1 MVLVII
7 AERWSVAASYRD
19 LFEKLSERTI
29 NMVFGGTGGNGHSMN
44 APATSLTNAG
54 LALDSGHDDTLLS
67 QPMFDDLHL
76 EDWLVNL
83 EDINVPD
90 ESEWLVQGLIRGF
103 GGQQDDGLS
112 GHLEGPMF

>member
-29 NMVFGGTGGNGHSMN
+29 NMVFGGPGGNGNNMN
-44 APATSLTNAG
+44 APPSSLTNAG
-54 LALDSGHDDTLLS
+54 LALESSHDDNLMS
-67 QPMFDDLHL
+67 QPIFDDLHL

-103 GGQQDDGLS
+103 GGQQDDNMTGN
-112 GHLEGPMF
+112 LEGPMF